1 MIQAIGLTA
10 ANLIA
15 GWLNDVAGAG
25 AENPAGYVPMLIFFG
40 ATAMAAFV
48 FAFLLLR
55 RETGPEGHG
64 LETAKHTDARPMAGP
79 V

>member
-1 MIQAIGLTA
+1 
-10 ANLIA
+10 
-15 GWLNDVAGAG
+15 
-25 AENPAGYVPMLIFFG
+25 MLIFFG
-40 ATAMAAFV
+40 ATALAAFV

-64 LETAKHTDARPMAGP
+64 LETAKHTDARPVAGP